1 VITLVMKHP
10 DKGFHAAPTCFP

>member
-1 VITLVMKHP
+1 MKHP